1 MLSFGAG
8 YRRDDLLG
16 VPLTGPGAIGFWLT
30 WGLDAN
36 EGLIP
41 DKQERWRN
49 HLVNNCASGENISHE
64 IFLAWIYKAS

>member
-16 VPLTGPGAIGFWLT
+16 VPLTGPGAFGFWLT

-41 DKQERWRN
+41 VKQERWRN
-49 HLVNNCASGENISHE
+49 
-64 IFLAWIYKAS
+64 K